1 MRHALQAICVLLA
14 SLPGLSSAQEPAG
27 IPRDVKT
34 AWSYLIGDWDV
45 EGRIGSTPV
54 KGTATFEWADGT
66 HCYIGRQVWNVGEN
80 ERAVYLTLIGG
91 WNDAAQETVEQG
103 FDSSGSAATVHYR
116 VVGEKVAAI
125 EGSIEGS
132 VIGNG
137 NWSGQIQVARTR
149 PDEFQ
154 MTTTVDGEVVHSLK
168 YKRTKVDRR
177 ARSEDSRG
185 HPTPNPAPAP
195 AKQQPA
201 AERGDTSFNP
211 LPLDNEWTRWIV
223 GDWVG
228 TGESDAG
235 SGRGSL
241 HIGLG
246 FNGQFLIFTGKAG
259 ATDISAEQLHYL
271 DTQLLATDEDMA
283 RFQAMP
289 FHALEIYTIDQDTGE
304 VIGCAFDSLRCVARG
319 RGEWVGNTQII
330 EWKWASGHTS
340 TRITTA
346 LGQDRLSI
354 VERIAMPDGS
364 TMEESG
370 EMVRMK

>member
-1 MRHALQAICVLLA
+1 
-14 SLPGLSSAQEPAG
+14 
-27 IPRDVKT
+27 
-34 AWSYLIGDWDV
+34 
-45 EGRIGSTPV
+45 
-54 KGTATFEWADGT
+54 
-66 HCYIGRQVWNVGEN
+66 
-80 ERAVYLTLIGG
+80 
-91 WNDAAQETVEQG
+91 
-103 FDSSGSAATVHYR
+103 
-116 VVGEKVAAI
+116 
-125 EGSIEGS
+125 
-132 VIGNG
+132 
-137 NWSGQIQVARTR
+137 
-149 PDEFQ
+149 

-177 ARSEDSRG
+177 ARSENSSG
-185 HPTPNPAPAP
+185 QPTPNPAPAP

-201 AERGDTSFNP
+201 AQRGNTAFNP

-223 GDWVG
+223 GDWEG

-246 FNGQFLIFTGKAG
+246 FNSRFLIITGEA
-259 ATDISAEQLHYL
+259 AVTSMSAQQRQYLKTQLH
-271 DTQLLATDEDMA
+271 TTDEDIA
-283 RFQAMP
+283 RFRARP
-289 FHALEIYTIDQDTGE
+289 FRGLEIYTIDQDTGE
-304 VIGCAFDSLRCVARG
+304 VIGCLFDNLRCVARG

-330 EWKWASGHTS
+330 EWKWASGDTS

-346 LGQDRLSI
+346 LGRDRLSI